1 MCGLLEYF
9 HIFVHSLIF
18 LPIRSFLPHP
28 LHWWFRA
35 IPICN
40 GTTTAALSCCT
51 PVRLIQHAVGAEGHW
66 RRPTVLE
73 STKLA
78 SSLPPS
84 VLCPAPPLASLP
96 SPSGGAGHCCRPT
109 MMEPAG
115 RCGTRRLPAAGAAPP
130 VDSSGSSRK
139 VGWRKVGRRPRH
151 WWGRLQGFGAGWRPV
166 WASSIP
172 APALLPPTWPPH
184 QQVTSLSPDQGQ
196 GTGSTHGC
204 SNTSGHSAFWLHWQ
218 NRLVRSFASSVGA
231 VGRNWS
237 ITAQASP
244 RWRHRSEMRGPGR
257 FPLGEVS
264 GERFPRRQVRLRP
277 LVSRSFSPRYPNTL
291 ALSSNPNM
299 NQYQI

>member
-28 LHWWFRA
+28 PHWWFRA

-40 GTTTAALSCCT
+40 GTALNCCT

-139 VGWRKVGRRPRH
+139 VGGR
-151 WWGRLQGFGAGWRPV
+151 WGAGQGIGGGGCKALEQAGARYGLPP
-166 WASSIP
+166 SLLLLCFLP
-172 APALLPPTWPPH
+172 LGLHTNKLLPCPPIRVRG
-184 QQVTSLSPDQGQ
+184 QEAPMVAQTPVATRLS
-196 GTGSTHGC
+196 GC
-204 SNTSGHSAFWLHWQ
+204 IGKIGWLDLLHW
-218 NRLVRSFASSVGA
+218 VWKG
-231 VGRNWS
+231 GNWS

-244 RWRHRSEMRGPGR
+244 RWRHR
-257 FPLGEVS
+257 
-264 GERFPRRQVRLRP
+264 VR
-277 LVSRSFSPRYPNTL
+277 
-291 ALSSNPNM
+291 
-299 NQYQI
+299 